1 MRKEGKVTLM
11 QFIDLSHAIEQGMT
25 VFPGDPE
32 PRVEAVET
40 EPPWQVSRL
49 VLGTHTGT
57 HIDAASHLIPEGK
70 TITQYPPERFLLTGI
85 VVSLEGCG
93 EDTPIPAEALRPQL
107 KVLPAGGAVLLRTGW
122 DLYWKS
128 ERYLRHPYLSPEAAQ
143 LLVDAGASLVGI
155 DALSVDSSVQGTR
168 HAHTTLLG
176 HDVLIVENLTR
187 LDRLV
192 GGVVYQCSFLPLPLR
207 GLDGSPIRA
216 LAWRAA
222 S

>member
-1 MRKEGKVTLM
+1 M

-32 PRVEAVET
+32 PGFEAVAT
-40 EPPWQVSRL
+40 EPPWQVTRL
-49 VLGTHTGT
+49 MLGTHTGT
-57 HIDAASHLIPEGK
+57 HIDAASHLVPEGK

-85 VVSLEGCG
+85 VVPVEGRG
-93 EDTPIPAEALRPQL
+93 EDEPITAEALQPHLQA
-107 KVLPAGGAVLLRTGW
+107 LPAGGAVLLRTGW

-128 ERYLRHPYLSPEAAQ
+128 ERYLRHPYLSPEAAR
-143 LLVDAGASLVGI
+143 LLVEAGASLVGI
-155 DALSVDSSVQGTR
+155 DALSVDSSVQGTQ
-168 HAHTTLLG
+168 HAHATLLG
-176 HDVLIVENLTR
+176 SDVLIVENLAR
-187 LDRLV
+187 LDRLIS
-192 GGVVYQCSFLPLPLR
+192 GVVYQYSFLPLPLR